1 MRARNIKPGFFLN
14 ENLVQIDPA
23 CRLLFIGLWCFA
35 DREGRFEDRPIK
47 IKMAIFP
54 AEDYDIPKMLSA
66 LTKAGFLCHYE
77 VDGVKYFEINN
88 FTKHQ
93 RPHPNEAASELPPRS
108 EASITLVESASN
120 QGAYQYALNE
130 ERGKRKEERGDSL
143 ALSQA
148 KSAEGFDEF
157 WSAYPK
163 KRSKEAALKA
173 WKKLRPGKQLKE
185 QIIEAVNKQA
195 KDPEWHR
202 ENGQYIPYP
211 ATWLNAGGWQ
221 DEGTQLPE
229 RDNGPLPF

>member
-1 MRARNIKPGFFLN
+1 M
-14 ENLVQIDPA
+14 
-23 CRLLFIGLWCFA
+23 
-35 DREGRFEDRPIK
+35 DRPHFKVANWAEYQHYKDRNPPWIK
-47 IKMAIFP
+47 LHRQLVTSEMWVSCDDASRVLAIACMVIAAEFEGCVP
-54 AEDYDIPKMLSA
+54 ANPDYIMRRCYLSQPPDFKP
-66 LTKAGFLCHYE
+66 LVDSGFLIDASGLLAACKQ
-77 VDGVKYFEINN
+77 DAS
-88 FTKHQ
+88 TMLAQ
-93 RPHPNEAASELPPRS
+93 RQRR
-108 EASITLVESASN
+108 
-120 QGAYQYALNE
+120 E
-130 ERGKRKEERGDSL
+130 EKRREETDSC
-143 ALSQA
+143 AFSKRECDA
-148 KSAEGFDEF
+148 DFDEF

-173 WKKLRPGKQLKE
+173 WKKLKPGKQLKE